1 MVLALTP
8 LALKPAPVT
17 VTPEMVTLEFPL
29 LVSVTG
35 NPLLPPTFTLPK
47 LRLVGL
53 APSKN
58 VATTP
63 VPLKAR
69 VRGEPGALLTSDTEP
84 VTLPAAVG
92 VNPALNVVLAP
103 AAIVCGTLRPVMLK
117 PVPVTVACE
126 IVALA
131 VPVFF
136 KVIVC
141 EALFPVMTLPK
152 LALDGVA
159 ESCACTPVPLRA
171 RVRGEPGALLV
182 METLPLALPVAAGEY
197 VAVNEVLCPGL
208 RVSGAVMPLMVN
220 PVPDTLAAEMV
231 TLAVPEFVNVIGT
244 GALLPTS
251 TLPKLTLA
259 GLGVSCPC
267 TPVPAR
273 EMAAG
278 ELVAL
283 LVTLTLPV
291 TLPVTPGANNTF
303 SVTD

>member
-35 NPLLPPTFTLPK
+35 NALLPPTLTLPK

-53 APSKN
+53 APSRK
-58 VATTP
+58 VGTTP
-63 VPLKAR
+63 VPLRAMA
-69 VRGEPGALLTSDTEP
+69 RGEPGALLTSDTEP

-92 VNPALNVVLAP
+92 VNPALNVALAP

-131 VPVFF
+131 VPVLF

-152 LALDGVA
+152 AALDGVA
-159 ESCACTPVPLRA
+159 ESCGWTPV
-171 RVRGEPGALLV
+171 ALS
-182 METLPLALPVAAGEY
+182 A
-197 VAVNEVLCPGL
+197 
-208 RVSGAVMPLMVN
+208 MV
-220 PVPDTLAAEMV
+220 
-231 TLAVPEFVNVIGT
+231 
-244 GALLPTS
+244 
-251 TLPKLTLA
+251 
-259 GLGVSCPC
+259 
-267 TPVPAR
+267 
-273 EMAAG
+273 AG

-283 LVTLTLPV
+283 LATDTLPV
-291 TLPVTPGANNTF
+291 TLPATAGANATF
-303 SVTD
+303 RVTD

>member
-17 VTPEMVTLEFPL
+17 VTPEMVTVEFPL

-53 APSKN
+53 APSRN
-58 VATTP
+58 VA
-63 VPLKAR
+63 A
-69 VRGEPGALLTSDTEP
+69 
-84 VTLPAAVG
+84 
-92 VNPALNVVLAP
+92 
-103 AAIVCGTLRPVMLK
+103 
-117 PVPVTVACE
+117 
-126 IVALA
+126 
-131 VPVFF
+131 
-136 KVIVC
+136 
-141 EALFPVMTLPK
+141 
-152 LALDGVA
+152 
-159 ESCACTPVPLRA
+159 TPVPLRA

-182 METLPLALPVAAGEY
+182 METLPLALPAVVGENVALK
-197 VAVNEVLCPGL
+197 EVLCPGL

-220 PVPDTLAAEMV
+220 PVPDALAAEMV
-231 TLAVPEFVNVIGT
+231 TLAVPEFVNVT
-244 GALLPTS
+244 VCDPLLPTS

-259 GLGVSCPC
+259 GLGVSCPW

-283 LVTLTLPV
+283 LATLTLPV

>member
-35 NPLLPPTFTLPK
+35 NPPLPPTFTLPK

-58 VATTP
+58 VA
-63 VPLKAR
+63 A
-69 VRGEPGALLTSDTEP
+69 
-84 VTLPAAVG
+84 
-92 VNPALNVVLAP
+92 
-103 AAIVCGTLRPVMLK
+103 
-117 PVPVTVACE
+117 
-126 IVALA
+126 
-131 VPVFF
+131 
-136 KVIVC
+136 
-141 EALFPVMTLPK
+141 
-152 LALDGVA
+152 
-159 ESCACTPVPLRA
+159 TPVPLRA
-171 RVRGEPGALLV
+171 RVRGGPGALLL
-182 METLPLALPVAAGEY
+182 METLPLALRVAEGANCALN
-197 VAVNEVLCPGL
+197 VVLCPAAS
-208 RVSGAVMPLMVN
+208 VSGTDKPAMPK
-220 PVPDTLAAEMV
+220 PVPEALAAEMV
-231 TLAVPEFVNVIGT
+231 TLAVPEFVNVT
-244 GALLPTS
+244 VCDPLLPTS

>member
-58 VATTP
+58 VAATP
-63 VPLKAR
+63 IPLKAI
-69 VRGEPGALLTSDTEP
+69 VSGEPGALLTKETEP

-92 VNPALNVVLAP
+92 VNAALNVALAP

-117 PVPVTVACE
+117 PVPVTVTCE

-152 LALDGVA
+152 AALDGVA
-159 ESCACTPVPLRA
+159 ESCGCTPVPL
-171 RVRGEPGALLV
+171 
-182 METLPLALPVAAGEY
+182 
-197 VAVNEVLCPGL
+197 
-208 RVSGAVMPLMVN
+208 
-220 PVPDTLAAEMV
+220 
-231 TLAVPEFVNVIGT
+231 
-244 GALLPTS
+244 
-251 TLPKLTLA
+251 
-259 GLGVSCPC
+259 
-267 TPVPAR
+267 R

-291 TLPVTPGANNTF
+291 TLPVTPGANSTF